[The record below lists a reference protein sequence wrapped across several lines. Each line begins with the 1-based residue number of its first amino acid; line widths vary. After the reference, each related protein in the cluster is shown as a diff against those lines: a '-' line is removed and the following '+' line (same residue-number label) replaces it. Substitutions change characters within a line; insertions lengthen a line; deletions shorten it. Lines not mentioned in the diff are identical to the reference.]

1 MMEHGTLEH
10 NEYDIQNQT
19 PGILNTIFLDFNS
32 SFSREMK
39 GEGMRLKTVLGF
51 TGVSVVTLALLV
63 GLSKAQGDP
72 IKIGNAYN
80 LTGSMS
86 SLDVPASNGAKLAA
100 KEINAAGGILGRKIE
115 LIEYDGKTDPAT
127 ITNIASQMIDSDKV
141 VAIGGF
147 TDSDSALALGPIA
160 QKAGIPFVTAGATSP
175 LLPTQIGDYMFLAPF
190 GDNVQAAVGAEFSL
204 KNLKAKTSY
213 LLIDKGSE
221 YTVLLGKFFKDAYLK
236 GGGKIPLED
245 TYKSGDKSFAAQIT
259 KLKALKTKPAM
270 LFVSA
275 LPDDIGTLVKQMR
288 QAGITQPIVGGDGYD
303 TPLLVQVGGAAAN
316 NVYFTT
322 HALMDAKLGSS
333 SVKKFI
339 AAYKKE
345 FAKDPDNAFAALGYD
360 TVYLIADAIKRAKST
375 EGAKIRDALAATKG
389 LKAVTGTITY
399 APGVRVPQKGVTVI
413 GVKNKALF
421 LAAEMVPGYVP
432 KP

>member
-1 MMEHGTLEH
+1 
-10 NEYDIQNQT
+10 
-19 PGILNTIFLDFNS
+19 
-32 SFSREMK
+32 MK
-39 GEGMRLKTVLGF
+39 GK
-51 TGVSVVTLALLV
+51 LALL
-63 GLSKAQGDP
+63 GLGIATLGVVSSLFNSTGAQGET

-80 LTGSMS
+80 LTGGMS

-100 KEINAAGGILGRKIE
+100 KEINAAGGVLGRQLE
-115 LIEYDGKTDPAT
+115 LVEYDGKTDPAT
-127 ITNIASQMIDSDKV
+127 ITNIASQLIDSDKV

-160 QKAGIPFVTAGATSP
+160 QKAGVPFVTAGATSP
-175 LLPTQIGDYMFLAPF
+175 LLPSQIGDYMFLAPF

-221 YTVLLGKFFKDAYLK
+221 YTVLLGKFFKDAYVK
-236 GGGKIPLED
+236 GGGKITLED
-245 TYKSGDKSFAAQIT
+245 TYKTGDKSFAAQIT

-288 QAGITQPIVGGDGYD
+288 QAGINQPIVGGDGYD
-303 TPLLVQVGGAAAN
+303 TPLLVEVGGAAAN

-322 HALMDAKLGSS
+322 HALIDEKGGSAA
-333 SVKKFI
+333 VKKFI
-339 AAYKKE
+339 AGYKKE
-345 FAKDPDNAFAALGYD
+345 FGKLPDNAFAALGYD
-360 TVYLIADAIKRAKST
+360 TVYLIADAIKRA
-375 EGAKIRDALAATKG
+375 GATDGTKIRDALSKTKG
-389 LKAVTGTITY
+389 LKTVTGTISY
-399 APGVRVPQKGVTVI
+399 APGIRVPAKGVTVI

-421 LAAEMVPGYVP
+421 LAAEMVPSYVP

>member
-1 MMEHGTLEH
+1 M
-10 NEYDIQNQT
+10 N
-19 PGILNTIFLDFNS
+19 
-32 SFSREMK
+32 K
-39 GEGMRLKTVLGF
+39 K
-51 TGVSVVTLALLV
+51 LALL
-63 GLSKAQGDP
+63 GLGIATLGVFSSLFNSTGAQGET

-100 KEINAAGGILGRKIE
+100 KEINAAGGVLGRQLE
-115 LIEYDGKTDPAT
+115 LVEYDGKTDPAT
-127 ITNIASQMIDSDKV
+127 ITNIASQLIDSDKV

-160 QKAGIPFVTAGATSP
+160 QKAGVPFVTAGATSP

-236 GGGKIPLED
+236 GGGKITLED
-245 TYKSGDKSFAAQIT
+245 SYKSGDKSFAAQIT

-288 QAGITQPIVGGDGYD
+288 QAGINQPIVGGDGYD
-303 TPLLVQVGGAAAN
+303 SPLLVQVGGAAAN

-322 HALMDAKLGSS
+322 HALIDEKGGTAA
-333 SVKKFI
+333 VKKFI
-339 AAYKKE
+339 AGYKKE
-345 FAKDPDNAFAALGYD
+345 YGKLPDNAFAALGYD
-360 TVYLIADAIKRAKST
+360 TVYLIADAIKRA
-375 EGAKIRDALAATKG
+375 GATDGKKIRDALAATKG
-389 LKAVTGTITY
+389 LKTVTGTITY
-399 APGVRVPQKGVTVI
+399 APGVRVPAKGVTVI

-421 LAAEMVPGYVP
+421 LAAEMVPTYVP